1 MSHPPEGISLYP
13 QTGIIFQF
21 YFDGYVM
28 EFVPFRVFFSY
39 TKKSQTNPFKNI
51 TIAIK

>member
-39 TKKSQTNPFKNI
+39 TKMKNI
-51 TIAIK
+51 VKKARLIHLKI